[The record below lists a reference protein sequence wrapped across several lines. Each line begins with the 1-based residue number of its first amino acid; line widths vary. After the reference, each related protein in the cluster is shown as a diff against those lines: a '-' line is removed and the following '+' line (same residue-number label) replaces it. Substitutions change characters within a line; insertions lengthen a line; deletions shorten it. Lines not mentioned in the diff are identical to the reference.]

1 VSNVTASCGSSTI
14 LNPDLFEKNTY
25 WELETERATAQQIE
39 AGAWQVTLDVRRKM
53 VVDEAGVE
61 TEVPMDNWIEVA
73 SFTRVS
79 GTCRSTASAPD
90 AGEWHGEA

>member
-1 VSNVTASCGSSTI
+1 
-14 LNPDLFEKNTY
+14 
-25 WELETERATAQQIE
+25 
-39 AGAWQVTLDVRRKM
+39 VTLDVRRKM

-90 AGEWHGEA
+90 AGEWRGEA